1 MKEHHYVV
9 SWSEKSG
16 WSINAELEESAFP
29 DGTIY
34 DHDSKEWS
42 VSYKGDGEWEENE
55 QDLTEQLQDILETH
69 NTYNGKAIL

>member
-1 MKEHHYVV
+1 MKEYFYVV

-16 WSINAELEESAFP
+16 WTINSELEESVFP

-42 VSYKGDGEWEENE
+42 VAYKGDGEWEENE
-55 QDLTEQLQDILETH
+55 QELSEQLIDILETH
-69 NTYNGKAIL
+69 NIHNGKVIL